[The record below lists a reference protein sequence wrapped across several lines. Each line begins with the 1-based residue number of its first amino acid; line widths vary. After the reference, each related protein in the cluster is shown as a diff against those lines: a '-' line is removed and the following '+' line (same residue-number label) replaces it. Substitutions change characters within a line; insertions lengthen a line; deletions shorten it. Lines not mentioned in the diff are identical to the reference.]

1 MQFTVAGHILQ
12 AQIDDSMV
20 FFDEQEL
27 NLTYNNLGAEKNT
40 SNVDSN
46 NIEMQNPLKFSI
58 STSLF

>member
-58 STSLF
+58 SASLF